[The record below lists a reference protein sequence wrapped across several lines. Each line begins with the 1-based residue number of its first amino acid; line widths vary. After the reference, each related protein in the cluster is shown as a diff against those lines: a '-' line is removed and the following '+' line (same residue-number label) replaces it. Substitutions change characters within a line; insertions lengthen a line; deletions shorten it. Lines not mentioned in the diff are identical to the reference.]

1 MGNPYLNLHYQ
12 FLLDYHNPYIL
23 HPSSTIPKMDVIY
36 MDYDNLAKIDNANSN
51 MDNNLQESNASKI
64 EDWEKK
70 EHEWIENLQSQLHHS
85 PPALPQIEYTHTHA
99 QPPFQQPSQLHHS
112 PPTLPQIEYTH
123 THNHLLNYIIHHL
136 HYHHTL

>member
-1 MGNPYLNLHYQ
+1 MGHNPYLNLHYQ

-51 MDNNLQESNASKI
+51 MDYDNLAKIDNASKI

-70 EHEWIENLQSQLHHS
+70 EHEWIENVQSDLNHAKPTLPQIDYTHTQPPSQLHHS
-85 PPALPQIEYTHTHA
+85 PPALPQIEYTHT
-99 QPPFQQPSQLHHS
+99 QPPSQLHHS
-112 PPTLPQIEYTH
+112 P
-123 THNHLLNYIIHHL
+123 LL
-136 HYHHTL
+136 